1 MRVDVTQFIYLSLFC
16 GLLTAAPAAFAQ
28 ERQERPWEFGI
39 SLGYGERS
47 NPLVDGDQIKL
58 YADLDFAWFGKR
70 WFFDNGDLG
79 FALSNSDQATI
90 NLVARINSDRLFF
103 SRTNTQFISFGGL
116 LVDAPVPIAG
126 EEPPTTDDGLFVV
139 EAPDRSFAIEA
150 GFELL
155 TDGRWGFLQAAA
167 FHDASATHGGFEAS
181 LIYGYGIARGRFYFE
196 PSLAISYGSR
206 KFNDYYWGLRSDE
219 VPTGISPYFAKDGV
233 NVRFRLAA
241 NYSINER
248 ISLNAAF
255 EVERLSAAIRNSPIV
270 RDDEVVGF
278 FAGVGYRF

>member
-1 MRVDVTQFIYLSLFC
+1 VFWSL
-16 GLLTAAPAAFAQ
+16 LATAPAALAQ
-28 ERQERPWEFGI
+28 EPQERPWEFGI

-47 NPLVDGDQIKL
+47 NPLVDGDEIKL
-58 YADLDFAWFGKR
+58 YADLNFAWFGKR

-79 FALSNSDQATI
+79 FALSNSAQSTI

-116 LVDAPVPIAG
+116 LVDTPVPIAG
-126 EEPPTTDDGLFVV
+126 DDAPISNDELFVV
-139 EAPDRSFAIEA
+139 EAPDRSFAIET
-150 GFELL
+150 GIELL

-167 FHDASATHGGFEAS
+167 FHDASGTHNGYEAS
-181 LIYGYGIARGRFYFE
+181 LLYGYGIARGRFYFE
-196 PSLAISYGSR
+196 PSLTISYGSR
-206 KFNDYYWGLRSDE
+206 KFNDYYWGLRADE
-219 VPTGISPYFAKDGV
+219 VPAGVLPYFAKDGV
-233 NVRFRLAA
+233 NIRFRLAA
-241 NYSINER
+241 NYSISER

>member
-1 MRVDVTQFIYLSLFC
+1 VFWSL
-16 GLLTAAPAAFAQ
+16 LATAPAALAQ
-28 ERQERPWEFGI
+28 EPQERPWEFGI

-47 NPLVDGDQIKL
+47 NPLVDGDEIKL

-79 FALSNSDQATI
+79 FALSNSAQSTI

-116 LVDAPVPIAG
+116 LVDTPVPIAG
-126 EEPPTTDDGLFVV
+126 DDAPISNDELFVV
-139 EAPDRSFAIEA
+139 EAPDRSFAIET
-150 GFELL
+150 GIELL

-167 FHDASATHGGFEAS
+167 FHDASGTHNGYEAS
-181 LIYGYGIARGRFYFE
+181 LLYGYGIARGRFYFE
-196 PSLAISYGSR
+196 PSLTISYGSR
-206 KFNDYYWGLRSDE
+206 KFNDYYWGLRADE
-219 VPTGISPYFAKDGV
+219 VPAGVLPYFAKDGV
-233 NVRFRLAA
+233 NIRFRLAA
-241 NYSINER
+241 NYSISER